1 MARVICVGHVN
12 WDVTLRVDRL
22 PEPDGESVIEE
33 RRTAG
38 GGSAANVAAGLVGLD
53 TPATLLG
60 SVGIDDH
67 GRSARRELVA
77 GGVDCGPLVVTESGP
92 TAVKYLVVDPT
103 GEVMVLSRGGANE
116 AFSADDLPA
125 RTLAGADHLHLTSQ
139 HPETAAELARR
150 ARAEGVSVSID
161 PGRRVAD
168 RDFDTVIEA
177 SDLVFL
183 NDREAATGYGGEL
196 VADGR
201 TVVVKHGPAGAEIRR
216 ESLAEPVVHDGF
228 PVESVD
234 TTGAGDAFAAG
245 FLASRLRG
253 ADDDRALAVANACGA
268 LTASETGARVGL
280 DWGTVEA
287 ILAESGTGVA
297 TD

>member
-22 PEPDGESVIEE
+22 PEPDGESVIED

-38 GGSAANVAAGLVGLD
+38 GGSAANAAVGLVGLD
-53 TPATLLG
+53 TPTTLLG
-60 SVGIDDH
+60 SVGIDEH

-77 GGVDCGPLVVTESGP
+77 AGVDCGPLVVTDEGP
-92 TAVKYLVVDPT
+92 TAVKYLVVDPA

-116 AFSADDLPA
+116 AFSVDDLPTRA
-125 RTLAGADHLHLTSQ
+125 LADAEHLHLTSQ
-139 HPETAAELARR
+139 DPGTAAELARR
-150 ARAEGVSVSID
+150 ARAEGLTVSID
-161 PGRRVAD
+161 PGRRVTD
-168 RDFDTVIEA
+168 RDFDAAIA
-177 SDLVFL
+177 AADLVFL
-183 NDREAATGYGGEL
+183 NDREAASGYGGDL

-201 TVVVKHGPAGAEIRR
+201 TVVVKHGPEGAEIRR
-216 ESLAEPVVHDGF
+216 ETTAPTVHEGF

-245 FLASRLRG
+245 FLASRLGG

-268 LTASETGARVGL
+268 LTAAETGARVGL
-280 DWGTVEA
+280 DWDAVA
-287 ILAESGTGVA
+287 AMLDDAET
-297 TD
+297 

>member
-38 GGSAANVAAGLVGLD
+38 GGSAANVAVGLVGLD

-67 GRSARRELVA
+67 GRSARRELVTA
-77 GGVDCGPLVVTESGP
+77 GVDCGPLVVTESGP

-125 RTLAGADHLHLTSQ
+125 RTLAGAEHLHLTSQ
-139 HPETAAELARR
+139 HPGTAAELAHR
-150 ARAEGVSVSID
+150 ARAEGVTVSID

-168 RDFDTVIEA
+168 RDFDAAIEA

-183 NDREAATGYGGEL
+183 NDREAAAGYAGDL

-201 TVVVKHGPAGAEIRR
+201 TVVVKHGPEGAEIRR
-216 ESLAEPVVHDGF
+216 EATSPAVHEGF

-245 FLASRLRG
+245 FLASRLQG

-268 LTASETGARVGL
+268 LTAGETGARVGL
-280 DWGTVEA
+280 DWDVVESV
-287 ILAESGTGVA
+287 LAG
-297 TD
+297 D

>member
-22 PEPDGESVIEE
+22 PEPDGESLIED

-38 GGSAANVAAGLVGLD
+38 GGSAANVAVGLVGLD

-60 SVGIDDH
+60 SVGLDEH

-77 GGVDCGPLVVTESGP
+77 AGVDCGPLVVSDEGP

-116 AFSADDLPA
+116 AFAADDLPA
-125 RTLAGADHLHLTSQ
+125 RTFADADHLHLTSQ
-139 HPETAAELARR
+139 DPETAADLARR
-150 ARAEGVSVSID
+150 ARATGLTVSID
-161 PGRRVAD
+161 PGRRVAQ
-168 RDFDTVIEA
+168 RDFDAAIEA
-177 SDLVFL
+177 ADLVFL
-183 NDREAATGYGGEL
+183 NDREAATGYGGKL
-196 VADGR
+196 VAEGR
-201 TVVVKHGPAGAEIRR
+201 TVVVKHGPEGAEIRR
-216 ESLAEPVVHDGF
+216 ESTSPVVHGGF
-228 PVESVD
+228 PVEPVD

-245 FLASRLRG
+245 FLASRLGG

-268 LTASETGARVGL
+268 LTASETGARSGF
-280 DWGTVEA
+280 DWDAVEA
-287 ILAESGTGVA
+287 MLGSE
-297 TD
+297 